1 MTVLQVLTKTENVA
15 IGEREL
21 QLRYVQHIETFP
33 PARGAGFASMD
44 EMQVGL
50 EELFANGTLIRPSPD
65 RANLVHLIRAL
76 ATLAGVPDLEQSP
89 PIAEL
94 VQVIGAHEHLI
105 FVLLDGLGMNIIRRL
120 PGDSFLCR
128 SLKREI
134 NAPCPSTTAC
144 ALTCVATAAY
154 PNRHCVTGW
163 FSYLPDRDLSIV
175 NLPFVER
182 FSGESLLHRD
192 IRPENLFPISSI
204 YPRMSHDP
212 ATFTPS
218 FITSTPYNIY
228 ARGGTTGIG
237 YHTITEAVDMIAERI
252 REAESPTYT
261 HLYLPEI
268 DSMCHKRGV
277 DHPEIVPL
285 VMQIDAELGRL
296 AESLDGRARIV
307 VSADHGLVDVPRS
320 QQTLLMQ
327 GDPLLA
333 LLKAPPTGDA
343 RLPIFHVRE
352 GKAAAFVEQFHA
364 RFEQGMILLETKRA
378 EEMQFFGPGP
388 MSPTARARFG
398 DYIGIAY
405 RPATIAF
412 HPPGKPVGELY
423 LAVHAGM
430 SPQEME
436 VPVCV
441 A

>member
-1 MTVLQVLTKTENVA
+1 
-15 IGEREL
+15 
-21 QLRYVQHIETFP
+21 
-33 PARGAGFASMD
+33 MD
-44 EMQVGL
+44 GMQVGL
-50 EELFANGTLIRPSPD
+50 EDLFAQKILIRPSPT

-76 ATLAGVPDLEQSP
+76 ATLAGVEDIEQSD

-94 VQVIGAHEHLI
+94 AQLIGPHEHLI

-120 PGDSFLCR
+120 PGESFLCR

-134 NAPCPSTTAC
+134 NATCPSTTAC
-144 ALTCVATAAY
+144 ALTTIATAAY

-163 FSYLPDRDLSIV
+163 FSYLPDRNLSIA

-182 FSGESLLHRD
+182 FTGESLLQRD
-192 IRPENLFPISSI
+192 MRPEMLFPISPI
-204 YPRMSHDP
+204 YPRMSHHP
-212 ATFTPS
+212 LTLTPS
-218 FITSTPYNIY
+218 YITSTPYNIY
-228 ARGGTTGIG
+228 SRGGTTGIG
-237 YHTITEAVDMIAERI
+237 YHAINEAVDLIVEHI
-252 REAESPTYT
+252 RDAESATYT

-277 DHPEIVPL
+277 DHEEIVPL
-285 VMQIDAELGRL
+285 VLKIDAELGRL
-296 AESLDGRARIV
+296 ADALKGKARIV
-307 VSADHGLVDVPRS
+307 VSADHGLIDVPRS
-320 QQTLLMQ
+320 QQTLLMH

-333 LLKAPPTGDA
+333 LLHCPPTGDA

-352 GKAAAFVEQFHA
+352 GKETTFAEQFHG
-364 RFEQGMILLETKRA
+364 RFDDGMILLETRRA

-388 MSPTARARFG
+388 MSPTARGRFG
-398 DYIGIAY
+398 DFVGIAY
-405 RPATIAF
+405 RPVTLAF